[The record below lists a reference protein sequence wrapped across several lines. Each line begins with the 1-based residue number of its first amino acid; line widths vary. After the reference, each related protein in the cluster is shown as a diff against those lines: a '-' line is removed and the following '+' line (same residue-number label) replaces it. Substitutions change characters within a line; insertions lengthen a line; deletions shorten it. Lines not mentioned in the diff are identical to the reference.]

1 MSRNR
6 LSELQSPPTNGTNQQ
21 LQTEYDLERNDPIG
35 GERYELQD
43 RPAGH
48 LSLGDFLDGVRQPQR
63 RTNI

>member
-21 LQTEYDLERNDPIG
+21 TDYDLERNDPIG

-43 RPAGH
+43 RSTGH
-48 LSLGDFLDGVRQPQR
+48 LSLGGFLDGVL
-63 RTNI
+63 